1 MWLILIIIAIL
12 SIWQIGLTAFAKGI
26 KNGAK
31 KTINYYEK
39 HRRER

>member
-1 MWLILIIIAIL
+1 MWWILIIIAIL
-12 SIWQIGLTAFAKGI
+12 SIWQIGLRAFARGI

-31 KTINYYEK
+31 KTMNYYQQ

>member
-1 MWLILIIIAIL
+1 MLWILIVIGAL
-12 SIWQIGLTAFAKGI
+12 SIWQIGLRAFARGI

-31 KTINYYEK
+31 KTLNYYEK